1 MKMDKKASN
10 FSLSLQ
16 ENKKLDSILL
26 NLID

>member
-26 NLID
+26 N